1 LFQINDRPG
10 LLLYDFNV
18 RKLPSR
24 RALSVDQ
31 VLVPKGVKHAAVVN
45 IVTTIAK
52 LAPLTN
58 LLIQVFLV
66 LSFFSKS
73 ADRFF

>member
-1 LFQINDRPG
+1 M
-10 LLLYDFNV
+10 
-18 RKLPSR
+18 
-24 RALSVDQ
+24 
-31 VLVPKGVKHAAVVN
+31 PKGVKHAAVVN